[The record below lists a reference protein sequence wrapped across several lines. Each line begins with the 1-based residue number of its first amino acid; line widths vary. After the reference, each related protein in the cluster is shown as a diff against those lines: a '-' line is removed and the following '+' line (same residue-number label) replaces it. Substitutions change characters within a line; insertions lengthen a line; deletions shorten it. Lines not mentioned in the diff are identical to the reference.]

1 MAKSPAT
8 TRAGPNRAGLRR
20 TPPPAAVAAVA
31 QPPAEKAGA
40 EPEPQARTQ
49 PPEQPRAEEPR
60 PVAVAKA
67 VTAVAEAAVTA
78 VAAPVA
84 APAAVVAVPVAAVPA
99 RVEVVD
105 VVDPVIQDST
115 VVDTD
120 PVPGVH
126 PVGDDVLIRNAEVMR
141 HLGSVKAAVAPE
153 TSRPGVHARIP
164 PRITPPG
171 DPGLIC
177 PPCPDLDRGR
187 SPGPEASG
195 PRDAPARR
203 RRAALRSVRAERPGS
218 LEGSAPARSFRS
230 GARCGLLPRRRVCR
244 RRQEECA
251 GVAGGPLPGGGD
263 LGGLGQLPALNRG
276 AVSSPDARR
285 CPRYPV
291 PQA

>member
-153 TSRPGVHARIP
+153 MSRPGVHARIP
-164 PRITPPG
+164 PRIVKRWPVVE
-171 DPGLIC
+171 
-177 PPCPDLDRGR
+177 R
-187 SPGPEASG
+187 GPEVRG
-195 PRDAPARR
+195 PVVEAGPGSSEPADRAAVEPAIHRR
-203 RRAALRSVRAERPGS
+203 RHPRGGEVSPAAVEAAAVEAAAEAAVAVGV
-218 LEGSAPARSFRS
+218 AVARQGQQGRE
-230 GARCGLLPRRRVCR
+230 RRR
-244 RRQEECA
+244 EESLVHDPSSS
-251 GVAGGPLPGGGD
+251 VACSG
-263 LGGLGQLPALNRG
+263 
-276 AVSSPDARR
+276 
-285 CPRYPV
+285 
-291 PQA
+291 

>member
-1 MAKSPAT
+1 RVERRLGRRRRGVGRDRLRVVVDRVRHHGLDRIVVRVRVRQVAVIIWPSPQRPRGQAPT
-8 TRAGPNRAGLRR
+8 EQASAV
-20 TPPPAAVAAVA
+20 PPPAAVAAVA

-164 PRITPPG
+164 PRIVKRWPVVE
-171 DPGLIC
+171 
-177 PPCPDLDRGR
+177 R
-187 SPGPEASG
+187 GPEVRG
-195 PRDAPARR
+195 PVVEAG
-203 RRAALRSVRAERPGS
+203 PGS
-218 LEGSAPARSFRS
+218 SEPA
-230 GARCGLLPRRRVCR
+230 
-244 RRQEECA
+244 
-251 GVAGGPLPGGGD
+251 
-263 LGGLGQLPALNRG
+263 
-276 AVSSPDARR
+276 
-285 CPRYPV
+285 
-291 PQA
+291 